1 MEKVHWRDRD
11 VTEISDKTYTCSY
24 CNTEVTS
31 NQGWIND
38 VGDTGVWLCP
48 RGHPTFFDSQGN
60 QYPSPIFGN
69 SVDGIPAEE
78 VSDLYEEARR
88 CMSVQAYTSA
98 VLGCRK
104 LLMNIAV
111 EKGDTPGKCFIEYVD
126 YLAANH
132 YVPPGGEEWVDHIR
146 DKGNEATHEIQ
157 LMNKEDAETLIEFTE
172 MLLKFVYEFPAKV
185 KSRHPSS

>member
-1 MEKVHWRDRD
+1 MATWQH
-11 VTEISDKTYTCSY
+11 TIEIAPKEYKCSY
-24 CNTEVTS
+24 CDKEVGS
-31 NQGWIND
+31 NRGYCTTDASQGI
-38 VGDTGVWLCP
+38 WLCP
-48 RGHPTFFDSQGN
+48 RGHPTFFDPKGN
-60 QYPSPIFGN
+60 QYPSPVFGR
-69 SVDGIPAEE
+69 SVDNIPAKE
-78 VSDLYEEARR
+78 VNDLYEEARR
-88 CMSVQAYTSA
+88 CMSVRAYTSA
-98 VLGCRK
+98 VLACRK

-111 EKGDTPGKCFIEYVD
+111 EKVDTPGKHFIEYVD

-146 DKGNEATHEIQ
+146 DKGNEATHEIL